1 MSTNSGQSTD
11 NQEIDLS
18 QISKKINQ
26 GFQNLGIFIFSCLQ
40 FFIKNAIIIIV
51 LFVIGAGLGY
61 YFDTEQKSYKHEIIV
76 LPNFGSTDYLYS
88 KVELIN
94 SKIKERDT
102 AFLAKLGFK
111 NPDKISKLKIEPIID
126 PYNFVKDR
134 TENFELLKL
143 MAEDGSMEKVLKDQ
157 VTSKNYAYHKISF
170 STKGIATD
178 GGTLQPLLNAL
189 NDSDYFR
196 IIQKKVIENIKVK
209 IQYNDQTLNQIN
221 DVLNSFSGEVNN
233 GSKNANLVYYNENT
247 NLDEV
252 LKAKYN
258 LVSEQGARRIELV
271 NSEKIVKDVSIIS
284 NIEKSSSNKY
294 LFPVVLLLL
303 FVVGQVFFRF
313 YKKQAL
319 LSKERAANL

>member
-1 MSTNSGQSTD
+1 
-11 NQEIDLS
+11 
-18 QISKKINQ
+18 
-26 GFQNLGIFIFSCLQ
+26 
-40 FFIKNAIIIIV
+40 
-51 LFVIGAGLGY
+51 
-61 YFDTEQKSYKHEIIV
+61 
-76 LPNFGSTDYLYS
+76 
-88 KVELIN
+88 LIN